1 MIFLHQSRNV
11 SLFCIFQ
18 VTVPSQL
25 EGVAYIQVEVKTAPD
40 MVDLTSAALK
50 MPPGLSA
57 VPTTA
62 YWQNKLES
70 AQNVLFCK
78 ELFAQLAKEAVQVN
92 IHLYFF

>member
-1 MIFLHQSRNV
+1 MKQLTLSR
-11 SLFCIFQ
+11 
-18 VTVPSQL
+18 
-25 EGVAYIQVEVKTAPD
+25 
-40 MVDLTSAALK
+40 
-50 MPPGLSA
+50 LSA

-92 IHLYFF
+92 IHVYVFFFFNYFVCYQL